1 MCDLRMS
8 IANQLADVH
17 ASFNCFCLGLAKYQS
32 VKCELRFPPPPV
44 SRYEKPLNKM
54 SHTPSNDLADA

>member
-17 ASFNCFCLGLAKYQS
+17 AFFNCFCLGLAKYQS
-32 VKCELRFPPPPV
+32 VKCELRIPPPPSAV
-44 SRYEKPLNKM
+44 MKN
-54 SHTPSNDLADA
+54 H